1 VRDAKALV
9 VWIGLMLL
17 GSGVRVHAA
26 VPAADCVAA
35 HAQAHTLA
43 PGEEDKA
50 ESAPEGASAQQ
61 LFATCAVQR
70 YGASAASRV
79 EACGNDLASLPV
91 ILLYRVDGLSRSQAL
106 ADLQREGALSDG
118 SEYAQRAPAML
129 SFAYQGAAAAKGQGA
144 AWIERRVVEWTDL
157 CLAGR
162 LRFSNPR

>member
-1 VRDAKALV
+1 MS
-9 VWIGLMLL
+9 GLLL
-17 GSGVRVHAA
+17 SSNVRVHAA

-35 HAQAHTLA
+35 HARAHASSVPAEDSAA
-43 PGEEDKA
+43 P
-50 ESAPEGASAQQ
+50 APEGASAQQ
-61 LFATCAVQR
+61 LFATCALQR

-106 ADLQREGALSDG
+106 ADLQREAALSDG

-162 LRFSNPR
+162 LRFSKPR

>member
-1 VRDAKALV
+1 MKFAKALV
-9 VWIGLMLL
+9 VWAGQLL
-17 GSGVRVHAA
+17 VCGSVHAA
-26 VPAADCVAA
+26 LPAADCVASHA
-35 HAQAHTLA
+35 HAH
-43 PGEEDKA
+43 A
-50 ESAPEGASAQQ
+50 EASAQPASAPEAASAQQ
-61 LFATCAVQR
+61 QFAACAMQR
-70 YGASAASRV
+70 YGAAAASRV

>member
-1 VRDAKALV
+1 M
-9 VWIGLMLL
+9 WTGLILL
-17 GSGVRVHAA
+17 GGSVHAA
-26 VPAADCVAA
+26 APAADCVAA
-35 HAQAHTLA
+35 HAQAHASSAGSELKVEA
-43 PGEEDKA
+43 GS
-50 ESAPEGASAQQ
+50 ESASAQQ
-61 LFATCAVQR
+61 LFAECALQR

-162 LRFSNPR
+162 LRFSKPR

>member
-1 VRDAKALV
+1 M
-9 VWIGLMLL
+9 WGLLL
-17 GSGVRVHAA
+17 SGNVLVHAA
-26 VPAADCVAA
+26 LPAADCVAA
-35 HAQAHTLA
+35 HAQAHA
-43 PGEEDKA
+43 SSVPAEDSGA
-50 ESAPEGASAQQ
+50 SAPESVSAQQ
-61 LFATCAVQR
+61 LFASCALQR

-157 CLAGR
+157 CLVGR
-162 LRFSNPR
+162 LRFSKPR